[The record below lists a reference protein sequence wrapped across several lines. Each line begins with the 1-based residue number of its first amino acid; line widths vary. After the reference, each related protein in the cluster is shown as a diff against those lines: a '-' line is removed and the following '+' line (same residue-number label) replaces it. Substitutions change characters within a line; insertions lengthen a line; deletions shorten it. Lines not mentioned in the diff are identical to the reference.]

1 MSIKRK
7 DFSKLKQVYKI
18 PHLLN
23 IQLNSYKEFLQ
34 ADAAKMKR
42 KNHGLQQAF
51 EEIFP
56 IESYDGEYKLEFVN
70 YTLRTPKYNI
80 EECKSRGMTYAS
92 VLKIKVRLKSKK
104 EIKEG

>member
-23 IQLNSYKEFLQ
+23 VQIDSYKEFLQ
-34 ADAAKMKR
+34 ADVAKMKR

-56 IESYDGEYKLEFVN
+56 I
-70 YTLRTPKYNI
+70 
-80 EECKSRGMTYAS
+80 
-92 VLKIKVRLKSKK
+92 
-104 EIKEG
+104 